1 MPEVSRRFP
10 ERHTGK
16 DRRKIFEL
24 HRFFCKCKFTLKESN
39 KVTTFPTIKPANI
52 LP

>member
-24 HRFFCKCKFTLKESN
+24 HRSFIMGLKEERR
-39 KVTTFPTIKPANI
+39 
-52 LP
+52 